1 MEIEKSSKGRVL
13 VADDEQAFRLA
24 TRAFLRQQGYEC
36 EVAPDAAAA
45 EWLGKAEF
53 DLLISDINMP
63 GNSGL
68 EFIQRLPGVAAGLP
82 VILVT
87 GHPTFQSAARSVG
100 MQVVAYLVKPA
111 DPDELLHIA
120 ERAIAERAI
129 ASRRAFRSLNANRE
143 RINEWLADL
152 AKAEKSLTRTET
164 QHAGT
169 PADDASRQAL
179 HDVASMLRDLQ
190 HFAGTLAH
198 RVEVRET
205 NSDTAIEGVLRDA
218 VAVLQKT
225 RQSFKSR
232 ELGELRRRLE
242 ALLKIPS

>member
-1 MEIEKSSKGRVL
+1 MDQNKSAPLLRGRVL

-24 TRAFLRQQGYEC
+24 TGALLRQQGYEC
-36 EVAPDAAAA
+36 EVAPDAAAAA

-87 GHPTFQSAARSVG
+87 GHPTFHSAARSVG

-111 DPDELLHIA
+111 DPDELLQ
-120 ERAIAERAI
+120 IAERAI
-129 ASRRAFRSLNANRE
+129 ASRRAYRALSANRE
-143 RINEWLADL
+143 RINDWLTDL
-152 AKAEKSLTRTET
+152 AKAEESISR
-164 QHAGT
+164 AGT
-169 PADDASRQAL
+169 PAASAPDDQASRKAL

-198 RVEVRET
+198 RVDVRVSS
-205 NSDTAIEGVLRDA
+205 SDAAIESVLRDA

-225 RQSFKSR
+225 RQAFKSR

-242 ALLKIPS
+242 ALLKIPC

>member
-1 MEIEKSSKGRVL
+1 MDLERSIVVTKGRIL
-13 VADDEQAFRLA
+13 VADDEQAFCLA
-24 TRAFLRQQGYEC
+24 TRAFLRQQGYGC

-45 EWLGKAEF
+45 VDWLGRSEF

-68 EFIQRLPGVAAGLP
+68 EFIQSLPGVAAGLP
-82 VILVT
+82 VILMT

-111 DPDELLHIA
+111 DPDELLQ
-120 ERAIAERAI
+120 IAERAI
-129 ASRRAFRSLNANRE
+129 ASRRAFRALSANRE
-143 RINEWLADL
+143 RINDWLADL
-152 AKAEKSLTRTET
+152 AKAEATLLHP
-164 QHAGT
+164 QVQPVGT
-169 PADDASRQAL
+169 PADHDSRKAL

-198 RVEVRET
+198 RVDVRESS
-205 NSDTAIEGVLRDA
+205 SDAAIEGVLRDA
-218 VAVLQKT
+218 IAVLQKT

-242 ALLKIPS
+242 ALLKIPH

>member
-1 MEIEKSSKGRVL
+1 MQIEKSSKGRVL

-36 EVAPDAAAA
+36 EVAPDAAAAA

-120 ERAIAERAI
+120 ERAIA
-129 ASRRAFRSLNANRE
+129 SRRTFRSLSANRE

-152 AKAEKSLTRTET
+152 AKTE
-164 QHAGT
+164 ASPA

-179 HDVASMLRDLQ
+179 RDVASMLRDLQ
-190 HFAGTLAH
+190 HFSSTLAH
-198 RVEVRET
+198 RVDVREIS
-205 NSDTAIEGVLRDA
+205 SDAAIEGVLRDA

-225 RQSFKSR
+225 RQAFKSR

-242 ALLKIPS
+242 ALLNIPS

>member
-1 MEIEKSSKGRVL
+1 MLLEIEKSSKGRVL

-36 EVAPDAAAA
+36 EVAPDAAAAA

-100 MQVVAYLVKPA
+100 MQVMAYLVKPA
-111 DPDELLHIA
+111 DPDELLH
-120 ERAIAERAI
+120 IAERAI

-190 HFAGTLAH
+190 QFAGTLAH
-198 RVEVRET
+198 RVEVRESS
-205 NSDTAIEGVLRDA
+205 SDTAIEGVLRDA
-218 VAVLQKT
+218 VAVLQKS

>member
-1 MEIEKSSKGRVL
+1 MLLEIEKSSKGRIL

-36 EVAPDAAAA
+36 EVAPDAAAAA

-82 VILVT
+82 VSLVT

-111 DPDELLHIA
+111 DPDELLH
-120 ERAIAERAI
+120 IAERAI

-169 PADDASRQAL
+169 PVDDASRQAL

-190 HFAGTLAH
+190 QFAGTLAH

>member
-1 MEIEKSSKGRVL
+1 MLTDSEKLPKGRVL
-13 VADDEQAFRLA
+13 VADDEQAFCLA

-36 EVAPDAAAA
+36 EVAPDAAAAA

-87 GHPTFQSAARSVG
+87 GYPTFQSAARSVG

-120 ERAIAERAI
+120 ERAIA
-129 ASRRAFRSLNANRE
+129 SRRAFRALNVNRDQ
-143 RINEWLADL
+143 INAWLAEL
-152 AKAEKSLTRTET
+152 AKAEESLTRVET
-164 QHAGT
+164 HHAAD
-169 PADDASRQAL
+169 ADDASRQAL
-179 HDVASMLRDLQ
+179 RDVASMLRDLQ

-198 RVEVRET
+198 RVDVRKPQ
-205 NSDTAIEGVLRDA
+205 SDTAIEGVLRDA

>member
-1 MEIEKSSKGRVL
+1 MLLEIEKSSKGRIL

-36 EVAPDAAAA
+36 EVAPDAAAAA

-120 ERAIAERAI
+120 ERAIA
-129 ASRRAFRSLNANRE
+129 SRRAFRSLNANRE

-190 HFAGTLAH
+190 QFAGTLAH

-218 VAVLQKT
+218 VAVLQKS

>member
-1 MEIEKSSKGRVL
+1 MQIEKSSKGRVL
-13 VADDEQAFRLA
+13 VADDELAFRLA

-36 EVAPDAAAA
+36 EVAPDATAAA

-63 GNSGL
+63 GNAGL

-111 DPDELLHIA
+111 DPDELLHV
-120 ERAIAERAI
+120 AERAI
-129 ASRRAFRSLNANRE
+129 ASRRAFRALSANRE
-143 RINEWLADL
+143 RINDWLADL
-152 AKAEKSLTRTET
+152 AKAEESPTS
-164 QHAGT
+164 
-169 PADDASRQAL
+169 ADDASRKAL
-179 HDVASMLRDLQ
+179 HEVASMLRDLQ

-198 RVEVRET
+198 RVDVRES
-205 NSDTAIEGVLRDA
+205 NSDAAIEGVLRDA

-225 RQSFKSR
+225 RQAFKSR

-242 ALLKIPS
+242 ALLNIPS

>member
-1 MEIEKSSKGRVL
+1 MLLEIEKSSKGRIL

-36 EVAPDAAAA
+36 EVAPDAAAAA

-120 ERAIAERAI
+120 ERAIA
-129 ASRRAFRSLNANRE
+129 SRRAFRSLNANRE

-152 AKAEKSLTRTET
+152 AKAEESLTRRET

-190 HFAGTLAH
+190 QFAGTLAH

>member
-1 MEIEKSSKGRVL
+1 MDQDKSAPLLRGRVL

-24 TRAFLRQQGYEC
+24 TRALLRQQGYEC
-36 EVAPDAAAA
+36 EVAPDAAAAA

-87 GHPTFQSAARSVG
+87 GHPTFHSAARSVG

-111 DPDELLHIA
+111 DPDELLQ
-120 ERAIAERAI
+120 IAERAI
-129 ASRRAFRSLNANRE
+129 ASRHAYRALSANRE
-143 RINEWLADL
+143 RINDWLTDL
-152 AKAEKSLTRTET
+152 AKAEESISR
-164 QHAGT
+164 AGT
-169 PADDASRQAL
+169 PAASAPDDQASRKAL

-198 RVEVRET
+198 RVDVRVSS
-205 NSDTAIEGVLRDA
+205 SDAAIESVLRDA

-225 RQSFKSR
+225 RQAFKSR

-242 ALLKIPS
+242 ALLKIPC

>member
-36 EVAPDAAAA
+36 EVAPDAAVAA

-111 DPDELLHIA
+111 DPDELLH
-120 ERAIAERAI
+120 IAERAI

>member
-1 MEIEKSSKGRVL
+1 MLLEIEKSSKGRIL

-36 EVAPDAAAA
+36 EVAPDAAAAA

-120 ERAIAERAI
+120 ERAIA
-129 ASRRAFRSLNANRE
+129 SRRAFRSLNANRE

-190 HFAGTLAH
+190 QFAGTLAH
-198 RVEVRET
+198 RVEVRESS
-205 NSDTAIEGVLRDA
+205 SDTAIEGVLRDA
-218 VAVLQKT
+218 VAVLQKS